1 MTGKASQARN
11 APTIS
16 VVVPTKDMAEFLP
29 ELWES
34 LRATGVVERALEVLF
49 VDDGSQDATH
59 ATLERLQAGPDGGK
73 LAIERL
79 PVCRGRFWAR
89 YLGAQRAQGERVLF
103 VDSRL
108 TLAADFGESI
118 TNVAAEHENVIG
130 CVDID
135 ITRSVFC
142 LYWER
147 SHRRIFA
154 RHYRDTK
161 QPLVLTP
168 ENFDQYLKGTSVFL
182 CSRELFLRTCA
193 QFESTGLLN
202 DDTFLMKE
210 MVKEAPL
217 VVHPAVRIQWVPRE
231 TYGAFLLRLW
241 ERGPSFVEYHVFE
254 HQGRFFWVVMLG
266 VAAVASWLVLLFTM
280 PPLAAQIALGA
291 LIASIASTAVFTL
304 HPVEF
309 VRLAPL
315 HVGVLAVF
323 GTGILRGLGVNLVRK
338 RAEALRKRKADTL

>member
-1 MTGKASQARN
+1 MNGQASQVRK
-11 APTIS
+11 APSIS

-29 ELWES
+29 ALWES
-34 LRATGVVERALEVLF
+34 LRATGMVERALEVIF
-49 VDDGSQDATH
+49 VDDGSEDSTA
-59 ATLERLQAGPDGGK
+59 ATLEQLKLGPGGDK
-73 LAIERL
+73 LEIERL

-89 YLGAQRAQGERVLF
+89 YLGAQRARGERVLF

-108 TLAADFGESI
+108 TLAESFGESI
-118 TNVAAEHENVIG
+118 SSVAAEHENVIG

-161 QPLVLTP
+161 KPLVLTP
-168 ENFDQYLKGTSVFL
+168 DNFDKYLKGTSVFL
-182 CSRELFLRTCA
+182 SSRELFLRTCS

-217 VVHPAVRIQWVPRE
+217 VVHPDVRIQWVPRE

-254 HQGRFFWVVMLG
+254 HRGGFFWVVMVGLAALAG
-266 VAAVASWLVLLFTM
+266 WVALLVALPL
-280 PPLAAQIALGA
+280 LAAQIALVA
-291 LIASIASTAVFTL
+291 LIAAVASTAAFTL
-304 HPVEF
+304 HPVEL

-323 GTGILRGLGVNLVRK
+323 STAIVRGLGVNLARK
-338 RAEALRKRKADTL
+338 RAEAVRKRKANAL

>member
-1 MTGKASQARN
+1 MNDQASQAHKT
-11 APTIS
+11 PSIS

-29 ELWES
+29 ALWES
-34 LRATGVVERALEVLF
+34 LRSTGVVERALEVIF
-49 VDDGSQDATH
+49 VNDGSEDSTH
-59 ATLERLQAGPDGGK
+59 ATLERLQLGSDGEK
-73 LAIERL
+73 LGIERL

-89 YLGAQRAQGERVLF
+89 YLGAQRARGERVLF

-108 TLAADFGESI
+108 TLAENFGESI
-118 TNVAAEHENVIG
+118 TSVAAEHENVIG

-142 LYWER
+142 LYWDR

-161 QPLVLTP
+161 RPLVLTP
-168 ENFDQYLKGTSVFL
+168 ENFDQYLKGTNVFL
-182 CSRELFLRTCA
+182 CSRDLFLRTCS
-193 QFESTGLLN
+193 QFEGTGLLN

-217 VVHPAVRIQWVPRE
+217 VVHPDIRIQWVPRE

-254 HQGRFFWVVMLG
+254 HQGRFFWVVMAGL
-266 VAAVASWLVLLFTM
+266 AAFAGWLALLIAT
-280 PPLAAQIALGA
+280 PPLAAQVALGA
-291 LIASIASTAVFTL
+291 VIASVASTAVFTL
-304 HPVEF
+304 HPIEF
-309 VRLAPL
+309 LRLAPL

-323 GTGILRGLGVNLVRK
+323 STGILRGLGVNLARK
-338 RAEALRKRKADTL
+338 RAEALRKRKANAL